1 MAIDLSNLLG
11 KETLKIIFQ
20 KIKGVRTEL
29 QTAIDAKS
37 DFSGDYNDLENKPTE
52 MKNPES
58 ITFTGAATGEYDG
71 SSPLTVNIPTL
82 SAANDTTLGGIKAAA
97 KTAGDT
103 VPAKIGSDN
112 ILYVPTYPTELP
124 ASDVHDWAKAENKPS
139 YTPTEVG
146 VIGTAPT
153 DGEVAVF
160 DGTTGKI
167 KSTGF
172 TIEKSVP
179 ADAEFTDTTYG
190 VMGGASTSE
199 AGTEGLVPAP
209 EAGNHN
215 SYLRGD
221 GTWAVPTD
229 TTYDVMTG
237 ASADAAGESGLVPTP
252 EAGAQNKFLRGDG
265 TWQTPT
271 DTTYGAAG
279 TELGLVKTGGDVT
292 ITDGVITVN
301 DDSHNHTIGNV
312 EGLQDALNGKLGKTE
327 TAAAATKLATARKI
341 TVDGDATGEVT
352 FDGSVDKTLTV
363 TIADMTGASASAAG
377 TAGFVPA
384 PGAGKQTSFL
394 RGDGTWV
401 IPTDTKYSNAT
412 QSTAGLMSAADKTK
426 LDGFS
431 AASNYVLKSDLSSVY
446 KYKGTVAN
454 DAALPSD
461 SVEVGDVYNITTS
474 ATYGDGANVAW
485 TGSAWD
491 NLGATIDLSGYV
503 ETADL
508 QEIGSEEVEAV
519 WNEVFSS

>member
-1 MAIDLSNLLG
+1 
-11 KETLKIIFQ
+11 
-20 KIKGVRTEL
+20 
-29 QTAIDAKS
+29 
-37 DFSGDYNDLENKPTE
+37 

-82 SAANDTTLGGIKAAA
+82 SAANETTLGGVKAAA

-221 GTWAVPTD
+221 GTWAVLTD

-265 TWQTPT
+265 TWQTHT

-292 ITDGVITVN
+292 ITDGVITIN
-301 DDSHNHTIGNV
+301 DDSHNHTIDNV
-312 EGLQDALNGKLGKTE
+312 DGLQDALDGKLGKTE

-352 FDGSVDKTLTV
+352 FDGSANKTITV
-363 TIADMTGASASAAG
+363 TINKLKQRQVTIPSSGWSTSYPYTNTVSVSGLSADSDLKIVGVYLETDATEDEVKAANKAAG
-377 TAGFVPA
+377 YLIYNESG
-384 PGAGKQTSFL
+384 
-394 RGDGTWV
+394 
-401 IPTDTKYSNAT
+401 
-412 QSTAGLMSAADKTK
+412 
-426 LDGFS
+426 
-431 AASNYVLKSDLSSVY
+431 
-446 KYKGTVAN
+446 VA
-454 DAALPSD
+454 
-461 SVEVGDVYNITTS
+461 
-474 ATYGDGANVAW
+474 DGAITFKAYKKPTVNFTVI
-485 TGSAWD
+485 TEG
-491 NLGATIDLSGYV
+491 G
-503 ETADL
+503 
-508 QEIGSEEVEAV
+508 
-519 WNEVFSS
+519 

>member
-1 MAIDLSNLLG
+1 
-11 KETLKIIFQ
+11 
-20 KIKGVRTEL
+20 
-29 QTAIDAKS
+29 
-37 DFSGDYNDLENKPTE
+37 

-82 SAANDTTLGGIKAAA
+82 SAANETTLGGVKAAA

-221 GTWAVPTD
+221 GTWAVLTD

-265 TWQTPT
+265 TWQTHT

-292 ITDGVITVN
+292 ITDGVITIN
-301 DDSHNHTIGNV
+301 DDSHNHTIDNV
-312 EGLQDALNGKLGKTE
+312 DGLQDALDGKLGKTE

-352 FDGSVDKTLTV
+352 FDGSANKTITV
-363 TIADMTGASASAAG
+363 TINKLKQRQITIPSGGWSTSYPYTNTVSVSGLSAGSDLKIVGVYLETDATEDEVKAANKAAG
-377 TAGFVPA
+377 YLIYNESGVADDAITFKAYKKPTVNF
-384 PGAGKQTSFL
+384 T
-394 RGDGTWV
+394 V
-401 IPTDTKYSNAT
+401 ITE
-412 QSTAGLMSAADKTK
+412 G
-426 LDGFS
+426 G
-431 AASNYVLKSDLSSVY
+431 
-446 KYKGTVAN
+446 
-454 DAALPSD
+454 
-461 SVEVGDVYNITTS
+461 
-474 ATYGDGANVAW
+474 
-485 TGSAWD
+485 
-491 NLGATIDLSGYV
+491 
-503 ETADL
+503 
-508 QEIGSEEVEAV
+508 
-519 WNEVFSS
+519 

>member
-1 MAIDLSNLLG
+1 
-11 KETLKIIFQ
+11 
-20 KIKGVRTEL
+20 
-29 QTAIDAKS
+29 
-37 DFSGDYNDLENKPTE
+37 
-52 MKNPES
+52 MKNPEY

-82 SAANDTTLGGIKAAA
+82 SAANETTLGGVKAAA

-221 GTWAVPTD
+221 GTWAVLTD

-265 TWQTPT
+265 TWQTHT

-292 ITDGVITVN
+292 ITDGVITIN
-301 DDSHNHTIGNV
+301 DDSHNHTIDNV
-312 EGLQDALNGKLGKTE
+312 DGLQDALDGKLGKTE

-352 FDGSVDKTLTV
+352 FDGSANKTITV
-363 TIADMTGASASAAG
+363 TINKLKQRQVTIPSSGWSTSYPYTNTVSVSGLSAD
-377 TAGFVPA
+377 
-384 PGAGKQTSFL
+384 
-394 RGDGTWV
+394 
-401 IPTDTKYSNAT
+401 
-412 QSTAGLMSAADKTK
+412 
-426 LDGFS
+426 
-431 AASNYVLKSDLSSVY
+431 SDLKIVGIY
-446 KYKGTVAN
+446 LETDATEDEVKAAN
-454 DAALPSD
+454 KA
-461 SVEVGDVYNITTS
+461 VGYLIYNESGVT
-474 ATYGDGANVAW
+474 DGAITFKAYKKPTVNFTVI
-485 TGSAWD
+485 TEG
-491 NLGATIDLSGYV
+491 G
-503 ETADL
+503 
-508 QEIGSEEVEAV
+508 
-519 WNEVFSS
+519 

>member
-1 MAIDLSNLLG
+1 
-11 KETLKIIFQ
+11 
-20 KIKGVRTEL
+20 
-29 QTAIDAKS
+29 
-37 DFSGDYNDLENKPTE
+37 

-82 SAANDTTLGGIKAAA
+82 SAANETTLGGVKAAA

-112 ILYVPTYPTELP
+112 ILYVSTYPTELP

-221 GTWAVPTD
+221 GTWAVLTD

-265 TWQTPT
+265 TWQTHT

-292 ITDGVITVN
+292 ITDGVITIN
-301 DDSHNHTIGNV
+301 DDSHNHTIDNV
-312 EGLQDALNGKLGKTE
+312 DGLQDALDGKLGKTE

-352 FDGSVDKTLTV
+352 FDGSANKTITV
-363 TIADMTGASASAAG
+363 TINKLKQRQVTIPSGGWSISYPYTNTVSVSGLSADSDLKIVGVYLETDATEDEVKAANKAAG
-377 TAGFVPA
+377 YLIYNESGVA
-384 PGAGKQTSFL
+384 
-394 RGDGTWV
+394 DGEITFKAYKKPTVNFTV
-401 IPTDTKYSNAT
+401 ITE
-412 QSTAGLMSAADKTK
+412 G
-426 LDGFS
+426 G
-431 AASNYVLKSDLSSVY
+431 
-446 KYKGTVAN
+446 
-454 DAALPSD
+454 
-461 SVEVGDVYNITTS
+461 
-474 ATYGDGANVAW
+474 
-485 TGSAWD
+485 
-491 NLGATIDLSGYV
+491 
-503 ETADL
+503 
-508 QEIGSEEVEAV
+508 
-519 WNEVFSS
+519 